1 MPSEHRRLSG
11 SSQVP
16 HQTRGHPQSSQ
27 LPSVEPPPRR
37 AARGDTTPG
46 LCSGRDLVA
55 RAPCQV
61 KQPCAIYICAT
72 RMCSGECLRRLTT
85 RLGIRGRVHTRPS
98 LNAANRARSEEVGCR
113 WSMSRQETS
122 FRRRKAARPISAANV
137 AQPADVWDELNG
149 APEAVVS
156 IEALN
161 SRANLYS
168 GCSPFGFSPRRA
180 GVHHATATLVGMT
193 GDGRPHMLA
202 PTS

>member
-1 MPSEHRRLSG
+1 MPSEHRRLRG

-16 HQTRGHPQSSQ
+16 YQTRGHPQSSQ

-98 LNAANRARSEEVGCR
+98 LNAAHRARSEAVLPVQSGARRHGIPRRAVRNE
-113 WSMSRQETS
+113 SSRRVNSRPTPSGAGAQNNS
-122 FRRRKAARPISAANV
+122 LAHRADVFRRRRRRRGTASRDRDQGRGFRSLLIMILTNGVPVHVTEILEGAGAR
-137 AQPADVWDELNG
+137 
-149 APEAVVS
+149 
-156 IEALN
+156 
-161 SRANLYS
+161 
-168 GCSPFGFSPRRA
+168 
-180 GVHHATATLVGMT
+180 
-193 GDGRPHMLA
+193 
-202 PTS
+202 